1 MVVVSITLPSD
12 LLKKFDNFVRTR
24 GYYSRSEAFRDAVR
38 SLISEVELLETKTKR
53 IVATVM
59 VTSEYARKDVT
70 VRLTRITCELD
81 DVVIENL
88 HRNIG
93 DKHCLNIFIA
103 EGTIQRVGNLV
114 SRIRGIRGIQ
124 QVKTVFMPM

>member
-1 MVVVSITLPSD
+1 MVVVSITLPSG
-12 LLKKFDNFVRTR
+12 LLKKLDNFVRTR

-38 SLISEVELLETKTKR
+38 SLISEVELLETQMER
-53 IVATVM
+53 VVATVI

-81 DVVIENL
+81 DIVIENL

-103 EGTIQRVGNLV
+103 EGTVQRIRNLV
-114 SRIRGIRGIQ
+114 ARIRGIRGIQ
-124 QVKTVFMPM
+124 EVKTVFMPM

>member
-1 MVVVSITLPSD
+1 MVVVSITLPGG
-12 LLKKFDNFVRTR
+12 LLKKFDNFIRTR

-38 SLISEVELLETKTKR
+38 SLISEVKLLETDTER
-53 IVATVM
+53 VVATIM

-81 DVVIENL
+81 DIVVENL

-103 EGTIQRVGNLV
+103 EGTVQRVGNLV
-114 SRIRGIRGIQ
+114 GRIRGMRGIQ
-124 QVKTVFMPM
+124 QVKAVFMPM